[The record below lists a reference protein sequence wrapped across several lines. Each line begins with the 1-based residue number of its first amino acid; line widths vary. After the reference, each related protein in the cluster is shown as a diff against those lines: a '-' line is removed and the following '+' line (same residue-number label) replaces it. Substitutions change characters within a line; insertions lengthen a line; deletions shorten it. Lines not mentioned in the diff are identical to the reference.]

1 LNLLCADPDTAASFQ
16 NPKVQA
22 AMMDCSQNPNN
33 ISKYQDDPE
42 IMSVFIKLSSMF
54 PGMN

>member
-1 LNLLCADPDTAASFQ
+1 
-16 NPKVQA
+16 
-22 AMMDCSQNPNN
+22 MMDCSQNPNN

-42 IMSVFIKLSSMF
+42 IMSVFVKLSSMF